1 MFDDLACVHHRHLV
15 AHPCDDA
22 EVVSD
27 ENDGHAG
34 FVLNV
39 LQQIEVL
46 RLVALGIVIGLAASF
61 GLARLISSQLW
72 GVSAHDPV
80 TLVIVPAL
88 LLVIGVLACWI
99 PARRATRVSPVI
111 ALRYE

>member
-1 MFDDLACVHHRHLV
+1 VQKLV
-15 AHPCDDA
+15 IRT
-22 EVVSD
+22 
-27 ENDGHAG
+27 G
-34 FVLNV
+34 
-39 LQQIEVL
+39 L
-46 RLVALGIVIGLAASF
+46 RLVALGIVIGLVASAVF
-61 GLARLISSQLW
+61 ARVIASQLW

-80 TLVIVPAL
+80 TLVIVPLL